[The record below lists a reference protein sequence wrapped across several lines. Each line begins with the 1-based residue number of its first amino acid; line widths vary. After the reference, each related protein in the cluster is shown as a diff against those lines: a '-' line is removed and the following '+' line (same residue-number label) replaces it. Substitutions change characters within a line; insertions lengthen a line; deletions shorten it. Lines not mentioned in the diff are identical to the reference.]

1 MLGLVGAV
9 GFWLFGYGL
18 WCFRCFAGLFSVVVR
33 LGFQGSGLV
42 VAGVLVWLLVVCG
55 RGLGWCCCLLLWFG
69 WRGVVL
75 VAGVRLVGMVLVVA
89 KCCGF
94 LLFARS
100 VLLIV
105 LFIALF
111 DFILCFGLEL
121 VVVLFECWCGLPVV
135 GCCL

>member
-1 MLGLVGAV
+1 MVVVWIGVVACCCGLVDG
-9 GFWLFGYGL
+9 
-18 WCFRCFAGLFSVVVR
+18 
-33 LGFQGSGLV
+33 
-42 VAGVLVWLLVVCG
+42 
-55 RGLGWCCCLLLWFG
+55 
-69 WRGVVL
+69 GVVL
-75 VAGVRLVGMVLVVA
+75 VVGLRLVGMVLVVA

-94 LLFARS
+94 LLFARG

>member
-1 MLGLVGAV
+1 MFSLFCGFVFCGCSIGLSRFWVGCCGRIGLVAGCL
-9 GFWLFGYGL
+9 WSWFGL
-18 WCFRCFAGLFSVVVR
+18 VLLLAVVVW
-33 LGFQGSGLV
+33 L
-42 VAGVLVWLLVVCG
+42 AG
-55 RGLGWCCCLLLWFG
+55 
-69 WRGVVL
+69 GVVL
-75 VAGVRLVGMVLVVA
+75 VAGLRLVGMVLVVA

-94 LLFARS
+94 LLFARG

-121 VVVLFECWCGLPVV
+121 VVVLFECWCGLTVV